1 MVNPPRPPAHR
12 PVNAKVN
19 ANLKKRPLA
28 PPVRAPQPKKLPAD
42 KPPSLQKPRSQPH
55 ILIQL
60 AAIALLLAGMGGIAG
75 SAWLALQLMVNP
87 QQLLW
92 INRYVPDWI
101 PIPVTGLKPPQTLN
115 EIRKEIQQIGAIPAE
130 PLPLGK
136 NKSILDN
143 KTATSDLLVP
153 ILRQRDNCQS
163 DCERIVELRVYQTTQ
178 QQRHSTDRQTYYQLV
193 TQLAIAGLEESFVIA
208 PLIDAQADNQGSA
221 RSLPL
226 TTLSRFEGLVPAQG
240 VWLNLSG
247 KRSRA
252 DETILYGRIIHYN
265 PQRFRLNWMLDWS
278 SPAAQP
284 PIWQEITGGSTPE
297 LVVNQT
303 IGMEPQFKLYQ
314 VKPVNFLPN
323 PLQLEP
329 ISLFE
334 PALEHPTYQSAL
346 MLARSGLWSPSWH
359 KLQALKQAG
368 SAGPWSAAAQA
379 QMDLIRLHAQATKVQ
394 AETAWASPSQQVLAD
409 LVDGQWQPALQMF
422 GENFENGREIAS
434 LLKTDTGSIRK
445 RVEAALKVASTQWDL
460 KAWLAL
466 LIAAQQ
472 GEARAIAWLKK
483 QPKTSSADFKRI
495 ETLVKQLHAGML

>member
-1 MVNPPRPPAHR
+1 MVNPSRPPVNR
-12 PVNAKVN
+12 PQAR
-19 ANLKKRPLA
+19 ANLKKRPVA
-28 PPVRAPQPKKLPAD
+28 PPVRAPQPEKLPVD
-42 KPPSLQKPRSQPH
+42 QHPTPQKSRSPSSLWMV
-55 ILIQL
+55 L
-60 AAIALLLAGMGGIAG
+60 AAITFLLAGMAGIAG
-75 SAWLALQLMVNP
+75 SAWLAMQLMVNP

-92 INRYVPDWI
+92 INRYIPDWI

-115 EIRKEIQQIGAIPAE
+115 EIRQEIQQIGAIPAE

-136 NKSILDN
+136 NKSILDH
-143 KTATSDLLVP
+143 KTAAADLLVP

-178 QQRHSTDRQTYYQLV
+178 QQRHPNDRQTYYQLV

-208 PLIDAQADNQGSA
+208 PLIDAQADNQGST

-240 VWLNLSG
+240 VWLTLSG

-252 DETILYGRIIHYN
+252 DETILYGRMIHYN
-265 PQRFRLNWMLDWS
+265 PQRLRLNWMLDWT

-284 PIWQEITGGSTPE
+284 PIWQEVTGDGTPE

-314 VKPVNFLPN
+314 IKPVNFLPN
-323 PLQLEP
+323 PIQLEP

-334 PALEHPTYQSAL
+334 PALEHPTYHSAL
-346 MLARSGLWSPSWH
+346 MLARSGLWSPSLH

-368 SAGPWSAAAQA
+368 TVGPWSAAAQA
-379 QMDLIRLHAQATKVQ
+379 QMDFIRLHAQVTKVQ

-409 LVDGQWQPALQMF
+409 LVDGRWKPALQVF
-422 GENFENGREIAS
+422 GENFENSREIAG
-434 LLKTDTGSIRK
+434 LLQADAGPIRR

-460 KAWLAL
+460 KAWLTL

-495 ETLVKQLHAGML
+495 ETLVNQIQAGTP